1 MKRNV
6 VIGLQAIAI
15 VALGFMLYRQQR
27 ARSLPSQRNVQ
38 PTSGQ
43 SFQWPDAP
51 TKGNERI
58 FGVKVQFT
66 NTHIRNIKNI
76 PPGWYL
82 DLRHDVPPNP
92 TFEGSII
99 VGAAAL
105 DNASELPQLDIESNF
120 GNEGPVVK
128 EIEYSFIDF
137 TSKNEDER
145 KVKVQA
151 KTP

>member
-1 MKRNV
+1 MKRNI
-6 VIGLQAIAI
+6 VIMLQAIAI
-15 VALGFMLYRQQR
+15 AVLGVLLYRQPR
-27 ARSLPSQRNVQ
+27 ASLSTQGIIQ
-38 PTSGQ
+38 PTSGK

-51 TKGNERI
+51 TIGNERI
-58 FGVKVQFT
+58 YGVKVKFKD
-66 NTHIRNIKNI
+66 THIRNIKNI

-105 DNASELPQLDIESNF
+105 DVASELPQLDLE
-120 GNEGPVVK
+120 GNYGNKGPVVS
-128 EIEYSFIDF
+128 EVEYTLIEY

-145 KVKVQA
+145 KVTVPA